1 MVDFTQ
7 IVNPQILGGDLSTRV
22 CESLTVVK
30 SPHSRSGFFQK
41 EIPEGPFLKK
51 RPIYIING

>member
-30 SPHSRSGFFQK
+30 SPHSRSGFFR
-41 EIPEGPFLKK
+41 K
-51 RPIYIING
+51 RNPGRSLLEKMTHLYY